1 MANPSTNAFD
11 PNGYILIQNFRK
23 RKGYDPKDIDGVLK
37 FTGPKY
43 ERMNYFQK
51 FLSYLKLQRSF
62 WSIHL
67 TTYFMDNVE
76 ATIFLGLLAMIC
88 ILFCYAGYYY
98 LPFYI
103 SYCAN
108 KLVEYF
114 PSLKVLSDDRRK
126 SF

>member
-23 RKGYDPKDIDGVLK
+23 RKGYDPKGIEGVLK

-43 ERMNYFQK
+43 ERMNWFQK
-51 FLSYLKLQRSF
+51 CFSYLKLQRYF
-62 WSIHL
+62 WAIHL
-67 TTYFMDNVE
+67 TTYFMDNTE
-76 ATIFLGLLAMIC
+76 ATIFLGLLAMLC
-88 ILFCYAGYYY
+88 ILFCFAGYYY
-98 LPFYI
+98 LPFYV

-114 PSLKVLSDDRRK
+114 PSLNVLPDGRGNSL
-126 SF
+126 